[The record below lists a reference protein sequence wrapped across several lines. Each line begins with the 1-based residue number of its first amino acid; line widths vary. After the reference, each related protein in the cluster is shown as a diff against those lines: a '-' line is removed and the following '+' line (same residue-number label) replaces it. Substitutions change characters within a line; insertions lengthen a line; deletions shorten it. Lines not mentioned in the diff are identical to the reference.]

1 MKMEGEG
8 GTPSD
13 RAMGY
18 PLALFSKLF
27 QSTNTKKNDLSFVFK
42 GFLWGGVDFHAPT
55 DAPPTHRPARVGD
68 AGRDPL

>member
-13 RAMGY
+13 HAMGY

-27 QSTNTKKNDLSFVFK
+27 GSTNTKKVDFSLVFK
-42 GFLWGGVDFHAPT
+42 GFGWGVDFHSPSM
-55 DAPPTHRPARVGD
+55 HRPAQVGD